1 VLEKKENIHSAAVA
15 TFLSSQAETV
25 AKASSQAKAIIADAE
40 KKAKNIIDDAVA
52 NTRKLKEDMSSW
64 EEEKKT
70 IASSQTIQP
79 RIKLD
84 IGGVRLVTSAV
95 TLTRFPDSMLGTMFS
110 GRHVLPLDEDGYI
123 FIDRDGTHFRHILNF
138 LRDPERFSLELSGG
152 HKTELMRESEYYGLD
167 KDMFPF
173 VPADSVVEQSTF
185 QSYTDQYNRQA
196 ARNPVEVT
204 ISQTDVGMW
213 TFKTHDV
220 QQQQQQHHFHNYVQA
235 VQSTQA
241 SKSIDATVCRKCNGA
256 YVKSPYYCP
265 SYQKK
270 SEGVV
275 GFKHFLTSDRTLDN
289 DGQPEPDGVC
299 LICKI

>member
-1 VLEKKENIHSAAVA
+1 MSKQSKNNKASTSSDAVVTKQLTTDLHEKLNGILEVLEKKENVHSAAVA
-15 TFLSSQAETV
+15 TFLSSQEETV
-25 AKASSQAKAIIADAE
+25 AKASSRANTIIADAE

-52 NTRKLKEDMSSW
+52 NTRKMKEDVSSW

-138 LRDPERFSLELSGG
+138 LRDPERFSLDLSGVL
-152 HKTELMRESEYYGLD
+152 KTELMRESEYYGLD
-167 KDMFPF
+167 KDMFPPF

-185 QSYTDQYNRQA
+185 QSYTEQCDRQV
-196 ARNPVEVT
+196 ARDPVAVT

-220 QQQQQQHHFHNYVQA
+220 QRPFSSGQA

-241 SKSIDATVCRKCNGA
+241 SKRIDATVCRKCNGA
-256 YVKSPYYCP
+256 YVKSPFYCP
-265 SYQKK
+265 KL
-270 SEGVV
+270 SE
-275 GFKHFLTSDRTLDN
+275 
-289 DGQPEPDGVC
+289 
-299 LICKI
+299 